1 MSVYALRPLVAFADR
16 SIYRFIALATV
27 CMSRIIE
34 DSGIMAGHVRIGVS
48 QHLGHIVER
57 RNIIVII

>member
-27 CMSRIIE
+27 CMSRIMDE
-34 DSGIMAGHVRIGVS
+34 SRI
-48 QHLGHIVER
+48 R
-57 RNIIVII
+57 A